1 MLRILTLSL
10 LMVSTAA
17 MAAPMS
23 RAGTVIGGA
32 GEDPIGVW
40 NELSVMIEI
49 YGQRHGLST
58 EQIDSFKRQ
67 TQLSY
72 SERTTE
78 RKGILRHSLIGRL
91 QLPRCATISNGNAL
105 AFELSSQQSA
115 EIEDMGLMLG
125 SVGEVVGDQ
134 VELALVDWAGRCH
147 TD

>member
-1 MLRILTLSL
+1 MLRTLTLSL
-10 LMVSTAA
+10 LLFSTAA
-17 MAAPMS
+17 LAAPLP
-23 RAGTVIGGA
+23 RAGTVIGGS

-40 NELSVMIEI
+40 NELSTLIDIFGM
-49 YGQRHGLST
+49 RHGLST
-58 EQIDSFKRQ
+58 AQIDSFKRQ

-78 RKGILRHSLIGRL
+78 RKGILRHSLTGRL
-91 QLPRCATISNGNAL
+91 QLPRCSTISNGNAL
-105 AFELSSQQSA
+105 AFELNSQHSA
-115 EIEDMGLMLG
+115 ELGDMGKMLG

>member
-1 MLRILTLSL
+1 MLRTLTLSL
-10 LMVSTAA
+10 LLFSTAA
-17 MAAPMS
+17 LAAPMP
-23 RAGTVIGGA
+23 RAGTVIGGS

-40 NELSVMIEI
+40 NELSVMIDI
-49 YGQRHGLST
+49 YGLRHGLST

-72 SERTTE
+72 SEKTTE
-78 RKGILRHSLIGRL
+78 RRGILRHSLVGRI
-91 QLPRCATISNGNAL
+91 QLPRCATVSNGNAL
-105 AFELSSQQSA
+105 AFELSSQQSS

>member
-1 MLRILTLSL
+1 MRRSLTLSL
-10 LMVSTAA
+10 LLCSTAA
-17 MAAPMS
+17 MAAPMP

-40 NELSVMIEI
+40 NELSVMIDV
-49 YGQRHGLST
+49 YGLRHGLST

-78 RKGILRHSLIGRL
+78 RKGILRHSLVGRI

-115 EIEDMGLMLG
+115 EIEDLGLMLG

>member
-1 MLRILTLSL
+1 MLRTLTLSL
-10 LMVSTAA
+10 MLFSTAA
-17 MAAPMS
+17 LAAPMP
-23 RAGTVIGGA
+23 RNGVVIGGM

-40 NELSVMIEI
+40 SELSGMIDI

-58 EQIDSFKRQ
+58 AQIDSFKQQ

-72 SERTTE
+72 SEKTTE
-78 RKGILRHSLIGRL
+78 RKGILRHSLSGRI

-105 AFELSSQQSA
+105 AFELNSQQSA
-115 EIEDMGLMLG
+115 EIEDLGLMLG